1 MKFYKCLHRHVIFV
15 DATKPRINTLL
26 LLSMVTIVSASILQI
41 PPIMSAQPVIVT
53 PHKFNE
59 VVASLNETLFI
70 QEVELLSRE
79 SRFTGY
85 PGFFKTAN
93 YIAQVFRK
101 AGIPP
106 YGQDYFEWFEVT
118 VPVTE
123 SAWLITEDGRNITLF
138 PFYPNLVNPSPY
150 TSNDW
155 DTLVYVGKGD
165 LEDLDG
171 KNVAGR
177 FVLMDYGSG
186 WNYYNALLLGAK
198 GVVFVPEHPSSV
210 DRPESELKLT
220 LLPVNFPKLYMPL
233 NENGQE
239 LLELCKRAGANGV
252 RVLIRSV
259 MKWES
264 IKVPN
269 VVGFVKGTDP
279 AKSQKIVVVAA
290 YYDSFCVVP
299 SLAYGATDALGVA
312 TLLQFAR
319 FLAKNPPEYSVMLV
333 ALAGHYQGLWGAR
346 EFVEHYF
353 DELESRIIAFAS
365 LKLASDSNQVGIYA
379 LGSAYSYRY
388 LDILVRRYTWLVSR
402 VFGPWL
408 AEMRMVLGSSFGENF
423 VDGILG
429 SHPPY
434 LRSAVPFEP
443 HLYGYF
449 SPSAVFGAHSWY
461 LRTQYAIFDSEPF
474 TLAMYGGG
482 FAFYT
487 TNAFRRYQGSP
498 EDTVSNIKFDNVW
511 PQVHFVQCVLWA
523 MLNEDINL
531 PTSKRRLTDDWG
543 YVTLKIQVTTYN
555 MLTSYWDI
563 INFTQYPELR
573 DRLVAFVTYGG
584 LKFAQ
589 KVGSDGTITI
599 HGLKPYMGGS
609 VDVFAIDERGRI
621 TWTTD
626 LGVWQVPGGKGFS
639 PTSHPYV
646 KMVSIFECASI
657 FVILTMQPTDFRTV
671 WFTGINDARA
681 HSPMIR
687 QNSMQ
692 ADLFAMAFVQPG
704 VPAEMMLS
712 VGTGL
717 PSIVLNNA
725 TLSRPEGFGYRLSKG
740 DQLVL
745 TPLQVFENLY
755 AVVNS
760 RYESLRSR
768 NVIIPAL
775 EYYANL
781 VQGLRKQMLDSLAG
795 LHYSNALGTCLYAWA
810 ALLNW
815 YNSLMAS
822 MYQVITSIS
831 VFFAIS
837 ILFSILFERLT
848 IRSEGLHRLIG
859 VLTLIV
865 LANFMLYILHPAY
878 HVASNW
884 VIVLLAVSTVVLNII
899 LLFIAFMNAYT
910 TAKAAREAALGKHY
924 LEISRTGLFLESMVI
939 AVENMRKRRLRS
951 GLILGAVAVIA
962 FSTMSLA
969 SVTTAP
975 VLLPQPLNVTYTPS
989 FDGLLVRAY
998 PWAPI
1003 NPFAYGMLA
1012 YHLEGSCYVAPRAFM
1027 YPPSLMAAMPGLAT
1041 GLTYIAFSPQ
1051 LKTQIYAMLALAP
1064 EEAYVSNMKELLV
1077 EGRWFGEDDVY
1088 AVILTQSVADSLSQ
1102 ELGVRI
1108 GVNSTLNLWSINVRV
1123 VGIIRDNIERFA
1135 NPDAE
1140 PITPLDPQS
1149 PIAYPQHIF
1158 ARNTLLIPFKL
1169 YQKLA
1174 PTYAIAN
1181 IGIRP
1186 LNESAAARLENTL
1199 PYVINY
1205 PIYSSIR
1212 GSVSAWI
1219 ARQWISTIGFE
1230 FIFIPA
1236 FIASAAVLDM
1246 MLANIY
1252 ERKREIHVFISVG
1265 MAPSHVTLAFLTE
1278 ALTYVVPAVFLGY
1291 VAGVFATNLMLTAGV
1306 FPEGL
1311 YPNFTS
1317 MSILVIVLLIIAI
1330 VLVAA
1335 YYPSS
1340 LAGRIAIPSRVRK
1353 WIEAEKGPAGDE
1365 WRLSY
1370 PLVLTSAK
1378 EVRGFFNFVKGYVES
1393 LAVREAAY
1401 YAEKVEILEKES
1413 KEGHEIHLVAG
1424 CRFAPFDLGIKS
1436 DVVLRAF
1443 KKGDSPVYNFDLVI
1457 KRLEGYRQAWRTS
1470 AVSVAGDMRR
1480 QAIVWRSLSPTER
1493 EKYTGV

>member
-1 MKFYKCLHRHVIFV
+1 MSAKKLHVSVILV
-15 DATKPRINTLL
+15 LLIVGVTLQ
-26 LLSMVTIVSASILQI
+26 ASIFQVPLI
-41 PPIMSAQPVIVT
+41 SAQPVVVT
-53 PHKFNE
+53 PRRFNE
-59 VVASLNETLFI
+59 VIASLDKTLFQ
-70 QEVELLSRE
+70 QEVELLSKE

-85 PGFFKTAN
+85 PGFFKAAN
-93 YIAQVFRK
+93 YIAQVFREN
-101 AGIPP
+101 GIPP
-106 YGQDYFEWFEVT
+106 YGQDYFEWFNVT
-118 VPVTE
+118 VPIVKQ
-123 SAWLITEDGRNITLF
+123 AWLITETGRNITLH
-138 PFYPNLVNPSPY
+138 PFYPNLVNPSQY
-150 TSNDW
+150 VSDDW
-155 DTLVYVGKGD
+155 DTLIYVGKGD
-165 LEDLDG
+165 LKDFDG
-171 KNVAGR
+171 KDVKGK

-186 WNYYNALLLGAK
+186 WNYYNALMLGAK
-198 GVVFVPEHPSSV
+198 GVIFIPEDPSSV

-220 LLPVNFPKLYMPL
+220 LLPVNFPKLYLPPDEKSL
-233 NENGQE
+233 E
-239 LLELCKRAGANGV
+239 LLELCKRAGASGIKVKIHSIVEWENV
-252 RVLIRSV
+252 R
-259 MKWES
+259 
-264 IKVPN
+264 VPN
-269 VVGFVKGTDP
+269 VVGFVKGADP
-279 AKSQKIVVVAA
+279 ARSQKIVVVAA
-290 YYDSFCVVP
+290 YYDSFCAIP
-299 SLAYGATDALGVA
+299 SLAYGATDALGVV
-312 TLLQFAR
+312 TLLHFAR
-319 FLAKNPPEYSVMLV
+319 FLAKNPPSYSVMLV

-346 EFVEHYF
+346 EFVERYF

-365 LKLASDSNQVGIYA
+365 MKLASDSDQVGIYA
-379 LGSAYSYRY
+379 VGSAYSYSY

-408 AEMRMVLGSSFGENF
+408 AEMRMVLGSRYGENF

-434 LRSAVPFEP
+434 LRSAVPYDP

-449 SPSAVFGAHSWY
+449 APSAVFGAHAWY

-482 FAFYT
+482 FTFYT
-487 TNAFRRYQGSP
+487 TNAFRKYQGSP
-498 EDTVSNIKFDNVW
+498 ADTVSNIDFDNVW
-511 PQVHFVQCVLWA
+511 PQVYFIHCTLWA
-523 MLNEDINL
+523 MLNEEINL
-531 PTSKRRLTDDWG
+531 PTSKRRLSDDWG
-543 YVTLKIQVTTYN
+543 YVTVRVKVTTYN

-563 INFTQYPELR
+563 VNFTQYPELR
-573 DRLVAFVTYGG
+573 GRLLTYITYGG
-584 LKFAQ
+584 LKFVQ
-589 KVGSDGTITI
+589 KVEDDGTVTI

-626 LGVWQVPGGKGFS
+626 MGVWQAPGGKWFT

-657 FVILTMQPTDFRTV
+657 FVLLTMQPTDFRTV

-687 QNSMQ
+687 QNSLQ
-692 ADLFAMAFVQPG
+692 ADIFAMAFVQPEI
-704 VPAEMMLS
+704 PAEIMLS

-717 PSIVLNNA
+717 PSVVLNNA
-725 TLSRPEGFGYRLSKG
+725 STSRPEGFGYRLAKG
-740 DQLVL
+740 EQIVL
-745 TPLQVFENLY
+745 SPFHVVENLY
-755 AVVNS
+755 VVVNS

-768 NVIIPAL
+768 NVIIPVL
-775 EYYANL
+775 EYYADLVKQVKGQMADNL
-781 VQGLRKQMLDSLAG
+781 QALR
-795 LHYSNALGTCLYAWA
+795 YSNAFGACLFAWA

-815 YNSLMAS
+815 YNSLMTS
-822 MYQVITSIS
+822 LYQVITS
-831 VFFAIS
+831 VAAFFAIS

-848 IRSEGLHRLIG
+848 VKSEGLRRLIS
-859 VLTLIV
+859 LLALITM
-865 LANFMLYILHPAY
+865 ANFALYILHPAY

-884 VIVLLAVSTVVLNII
+884 VILLLAVSAVSLNIV
-899 LLFIAFMNAYT
+899 LLFLAFMNAYT
-910 TAKAAREAALGKHY
+910 MAKATREATLGKHY

-939 AVENMRKRRLRS
+939 AVENMRKRKLRS
-951 GLILGAVAVIA
+951 ILILGAVTVIA

-975 VLLPQPLNVTYTPS
+975 VLLPQPINVTYTPS
-989 FDGLLVRAY
+989 FEGLLVRAY
-998 PWAPI
+998 PWSPI
-1003 NPFAYGMLA
+1003 NPFAYNMIA
-1012 YHLEGSCYVAPRAFM
+1012 SYLEGSCYVSPRAFL
-1027 YPPSLMAAMPGLAT
+1027 YPPSLMVSMPGLAT

-1051 LKTQIYAMLALAP
+1051 LKTQVYALLALAP
-1064 EEAYVSNMKELLV
+1064 EEAYVSNIDKLLV
-1077 EGRWFGEDDVY
+1077 EGRWFHDDDVY
-1088 AVILTQSVADSLSQ
+1088 AVILTQSVANSLSQ
-1102 ELGVRI
+1102 ELGRQI

-1123 VGIIRDNIERFA
+1123 VGIIKDEVERFA

-1149 PIAYPQHIF
+1149 PIALPQHIF
-1158 ARNTLLIPFKL
+1158 ARNTMIIPFKL

-1174 PTYAIAN
+1174 PTYAVAN

-1186 LNESAAARLENTL
+1186 LNEEVANHLKSTL

-1205 PIYSSIR
+1205 PIYSSIG

-1230 FIFIPA
+1230 FILIPA
-1236 FIASAAVLDM
+1236 IIASAAVLDM

-1291 VAGVFATNLMLTAGV
+1291 VAGVLATNLMLTVGA

-1311 YPNFTS
+1311 YPNYTS
-1317 MSILVIVLLIIAI
+1317 MAILMIALLIIAI

-1340 LAGRIAIPSRVRK
+1340 LAGKIAIPSRVRK

-1370 PLVLTSAK
+1370 PLVLTTAR
-1378 EVRGFFNFVKGYVES
+1378 EVIAFFNFVKGYVES
-1393 LAVREAAY
+1393 LAVRESAY
-1401 YAEKVEILEKES
+1401 YAEKVEISERES
-1413 KEGHEIHLVAG
+1413 KEGHELYMVAS
-1424 CRFAPFDLGIKS
+1424 CRFAPYDLGIKS
-1436 DVVLRAF
+1436 DVILRAF

-1470 AVSVAGDMRR
+1470 AITVAGDIRR
-1480 QAIVWRSLSPTER
+1480 QAIVWRSLSPEER
-1493 EKYTGV
+1493 EKYARV

>member
-1 MKFYKCLHRHVIFV
+1 MPSKHVTFV
-15 DATKPRINTLL
+15 STLKPSINTLL
-26 LLSMVTIVSASILQI
+26 RLSITVILLASFLQLSLI
-41 PPIMSAQPVIVT
+41 NAQPAVIT
-53 PHKFNE
+53 PHRFNE
-59 VVASLNETLFI
+59 VIASLNKTSFK

-85 PGFFKTAN
+85 PGFFKAAH
-93 YIAQVFRK
+93 YIAQVFRE

-106 YGQDYFEWFEVT
+106 YGQDYFEWFNVT
-118 VPVTE
+118 VPVAE
-123 SAWLITEDGRNITLF
+123 QSWLLTDDGKNITLF
-138 PFYPNLVNPSPY
+138 PLYPNLINPSPY
-150 TSNDW
+150 TSDDW
-155 DTLVYVGKGD
+155 DTIVYVGKGELRD
-165 LEDLDG
+165 FDG
-171 KNVAGR
+171 KNVTGKI
-177 FVLMDYGSG
+177 VLMDYGSG
-186 WNYYNALLLGAK
+186 WNYYYALMLGAK
-198 GVVFVPEHPSSV
+198 GVVFVPEDPSCV

-233 NENGQE
+233 DGKG
-239 LLELCKRAGANGV
+239 LEFLERCKRAGADGV
-252 RVLIRSV
+252 KVKIRAG

-264 IKVPN
+264 VKVPN

-279 AKSQKIVVVAA
+279 AKAQKIVVVAA
-290 YYDSFCVVP
+290 YYDSFSVVP

-333 ALAGHYQGLWGAR
+333 AFAGHYQGLWGAR
-346 EFVEHYF
+346 EFVERHF
-353 DELESRIIAFAS
+353 EELESQIIAFAS
-365 LKLASDSNQVGIYA
+365 MKLSSDSNQVGIYA

-434 LRSAVPFEP
+434 LRSAVPYEP

-449 SPSAVFGAHSWY
+449 APSAVFGAHAWY

-482 FAFYT
+482 FTFYT
-487 TNAFRRYQGSP
+487 TNAFRKYQGSP
-498 EDTVSNIKFDNVW
+498 ADTVLNINFDNVW
-511 PQVHFVQCVLWA
+511 PQVYFIQCTLWA

-543 YVTLKIQVTTYN
+543 YVTLKVQVTTYN

-573 DRLVAFVTYGG
+573 DRLIAFVTYGG

-589 KVGSDGTITI
+589 KIGSDGMITI

-626 LGVWQVPGGKGFS
+626 MGVWQAPGGKWFS

-646 KMVSIFECASI
+646 KMLSIFECASI

-687 QNSMQ
+687 QNSIQ

-704 VPAEMMLS
+704 VPAELMLS

-717 PSIVLNNA
+717 PSLVLNNA
-725 TLSRPEGFGYRLSKG
+725 TIGRPEGSGYRLSKG
-740 DQLVL
+740 EQLVL
-745 TPLQVFENLY
+745 TPFQVFENLY
-755 AVVNS
+755 VVVNS

-768 NVIIPAL
+768 NVIIPVL
-775 EYYANL
+775 EYYADL
-781 VQGLRKQMLDSLAG
+781 VRGLRTQTLGNLKALK
-795 LHYSNALGTCLYAWA
+795 YSNAFGTCLYAWA

-815 YNSLMAS
+815 YNSLMTS

-848 IRSEGLHRLIG
+848 FRSEGLRRLIS
-859 VLTLIV
+859 VLTLIAM
-865 LANFMLYILHPAY
+865 ANLILYILHPAY

-884 VIVLLAVSTVVLNII
+884 IIVLLTVSTVALNIV

-939 AVENMRKRRLRS
+939 AVENMRKRKLRTA
-951 GLILGAVAVIA
+951 LILGAVTVIA

-975 VLLPQPLNVTYTPS
+975 VLLPQPVNVTYAPS
-989 FDGLLVRAY
+989 FEGLLVRAY
-998 PWAPI
+998 PWTPI
-1003 NPFAYGMLA
+1003 NPFSYIMMS

-1051 LKTQIYAMLALAP
+1051 LKTQVYALLALTP
-1064 EEAYVSNMKELLV
+1064 EEAYVSNVDKLLI
-1077 EGRWFGEDDVY
+1077 EGRWFKEDDVY
-1088 AVILTQSVADSLSQ
+1088 AVILTQSIADSLSR
-1102 ELGVRI
+1102 ELGRQI
-1108 GVNSTLNLWSINVRV
+1108 RVNSTLNLWNIDVKVIGIVR
-1123 VGIIRDNIERFA
+1123 DEIERFA

-1158 ARNTLLIPFKL
+1158 ARNTMIIPFKL

-1174 PTYAIAN
+1174 PTFAVASV
-1181 IGIRP
+1181 GIKP
-1186 LNESAAARLENTL
+1186 LNEAAANELKNTL

-1205 PIYSSIR
+1205 PIYSSLE

-1219 ARQWISTIGFE
+1219 ARQWISAIGFE
-1230 FIFIPA
+1230 FILIPA

-1252 ERKREIHVFISVG
+1252 ERKREIHVFVSVG

-1291 VAGVFATNLMLTAGV
+1291 VAGVVATNLMLTAGV

-1317 MSILVIVLLIIAI
+1317 MSILMIVLLIIAI

-1340 LAGRIAIPSRVRK
+1340 LAGRIAIPSRVRR
-1353 WIEAEKGPAGDE
+1353 WIEAERGPAGDE
-1365 WRLSY
+1365 WRMSY
-1370 PLVLTSAK
+1370 PLVLTSAR
-1378 EVRGFFNFVKGYVES
+1378 EVMAFFNFVKGYVES

-1401 YAEKVEILEKES
+1401 YAEKVEVLEKES
-1413 KEGHEIHLVAG
+1413 KEGHELHLVAS

-1436 DVVLRAF
+1436 DVILRAF
-1443 KKGDSPVYNFDLVI
+1443 KKGDSPVYNFDLLI

-1470 AVSVAGDMRR
+1470 AIAVAGDMRR
-1480 QAIVWRSLSPTER
+1480 QAIVWRSLSPEER
-1493 EKYTGV
+1493 EKYTKA